1 MTLPVTYPDV
11 ERVLADALSGFGT
24 CGTETPSTL
33 QSDLPYIRL
42 TRTGDAGSDRVTDR
56 AVVSVDVFA
65 ANADDAKSTAAQI
78 RQLLLWGLPVETDHG
93 QLDWA
98 RLGTGPSLL
107 PPTDSD
113 NLRLVTSGYT
123 VSMRRTPQ

>member
-1 MTLPVTYPDV
+1 VTVHAPYPDV
-11 ERVLADALSGFGT
+11 ERVLADLLSAYGT
-24 CGTETPSTL
+24 CGTETPQNL
-33 QSDLPYIRL
+33 QSEVPYIRL

-56 AVVSVDVFA
+56 ATVSIDVFA
-65 ANADDAKSTAAQI
+65 ANADDAKNAAGQI
-78 RQLLLWGLPVETDHG
+78 RQLLLWGLPAETDHG
-93 QLDWA
+93 QLDWG
-98 RLGTGPSLL
+98 RLNTGPSLL